1 MLGGAAQQKRM
12 RFWGHTEGFVFDVA
26 GVCRTCMGAHFM
38 VSTQKHTGLES
49 MSFTKQDRDLEHREQ
64 VRRSR

>member
-1 MLGGAAQQKRM
+1 M
-12 RFWGHTEGFVFDVA
+12 EGFVFDVA
-26 GVCRTCMGAHFM
+26 GVCRTCMGAHYM

-49 MSFTKQDRDLEHREQ
+49 MSFTKQGRDLEHREQ